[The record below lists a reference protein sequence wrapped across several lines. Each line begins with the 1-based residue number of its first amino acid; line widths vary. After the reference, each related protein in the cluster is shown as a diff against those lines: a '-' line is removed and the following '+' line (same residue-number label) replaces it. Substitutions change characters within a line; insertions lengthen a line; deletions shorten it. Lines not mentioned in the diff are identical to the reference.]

1 MRVHFIVHESF
12 EAPGAYETWAINQGH
27 DVTYSRVYAGDRL
40 PDDAVGIDFL
50 IVMGGPQD
58 PDTTLEECPHFNA
71 KAEQAL
77 IASAVKTGKA
87 VIGICLGSQLI
98 GEALGAPFS
107 HSPEKEIGKFPI
119 TLSEDGRKDE
129 MFSHFGKTLEV
140 GHWHNDMP
148 GLTPEA
154 KIIAYSEGCPRQIVA
169 YSDRVFGFLCH
180 MELTLDVVERLI
192 AHSEK
197 DLSRAAE
204 YRFVDT
210 PEALRAHDYSEMNQV
225 LFGFL
230 AFWLFGFL
238 AFWISW
244 KHVTQQRKHNVM
256 LGKLAI
262 GFDFNVRSWHRA
274 DKLSDLKV
282 RYEREAEKCSGRL
295 YTDLGIRACSIRD
308 QPVDGGG
315 SQGER

>member
-1 MRVHFIVHESF
+1 
-12 EAPGAYETWAINQGH
+12 
-27 DVTYSRVYAGDRL
+27 
-40 PDDAVGIDFL
+40 
-50 IVMGGPQD
+50 MGGPQD
-58 PDTTLEECPHFNA
+58 PDTTLEACPHFNA

-87 VIGICLGSQLI
+87 VIGICTGSQLI

-119 TLSEDGRKDE
+119 TLTEDGGKDE
-129 MFSHFGKTLEV
+129 MFSHFGK
-140 GHWHNDMP
+140 HWQWVTGITTC

-169 YSDRVFGFLCH
+169 YSDRVFGFQCH

-225 LFGFL
+225 LLVFG
-230 AFWLFGFL
+230 
-238 AFWISW
+238 
-244 KHVTQQRKHNVM
+244 
-256 LGKLAI
+256 
-262 GFDFNVRSWHRA
+262 
-274 DKLSDLKV
+274 
-282 RYEREAEKCSGRL
+282 
-295 YTDLGIRACSIRD
+295 
-308 QPVDGGG
+308 
-315 SQGER
+315 